1 MALEYLQG
9 GRLHRRWA
17 SAMLS
22 HAHSREVLP
31 NVHTE
36 PLVFQSV
43 PTASCP
49 GIGNHQQEP
58 GSILF
63 THTLQIFIPI
73 DEILQAF
80 FFSRLNNHRKQSAKA
95 KDELGCY
102 CSVDLLLLSGS
113 KANVPFFPCCFSSLH
128 IHTCPKVSCCHH
140 SLLNTTH
147 LESFHVTTRNALIWR
162 SVQIE

>member
-1 MALEYLQG
+1 MLHRMALEYLQG

-31 NVHTE
+31 NIHTE
-36 PLVFQSV
+36 PLVFQFV

-63 THTLQIFIPI
+63 THPLQIFRHI

-80 FFSRLNNHRKQSAKA
+80 FFSRLNNPRKQSAKA

-102 CSVDLLLLSGS
+102 CSVDLLLLQ
-113 KANVPFFPCCFSSLH
+113 KAVQKQMCLSFPTGFPPSTYICVPKCHAVTIPC
-128 IHTCPKVSCCHH
+128 
-140 SLLNTTH
+140 
-147 LESFHVTTRNALIWR
+147 
-162 SVQIE
+162 